1 MWWDRRRPWTA
12 LVPPLTA
19 GLLMLAFFWMF
30 DRWDKLEN
38 PVQSQ
43 VAIFA
48 ALAGFLAGIAAQ
60 RVTQWYLLA
69 IPGAIAVGVL
79 LWAYFYPH
87 ATPADTEFRQIL
99 SVLAVV
105 LLISAVVLNIPQ
117 IVRGRRA

>member
-19 GLLMLAFFWMF
+19 GVLMLAFFGMF

-38 PVQSQ
+38 PVQGQ
-43 VAIFA
+43 IAVFA
-48 ALAGFLAGIAAQ
+48 AIVGFLAGIIAQ

-79 LWAYFYPH
+79 LWAYFLPH
-87 ATPADTEFRQIL
+87 DTPQDNEFRQIL

-105 LLISAVVLNIPQ
+105 LLTAAIALNIPQ